1 MHRKQLFLL
10 LGCIM
15 SSSVGQKLARRG
27 ESERCGCLLER
38 LGQEEALLHVVV
50 RRVGGVDV
58 LHAGE
63 APAHPAVLVDGLQGV
78 TREADWGGGEQKV
91 ERRGGEKERGREI
104 NDKWTT
110 KTKSNEMKRAD
121 TNYRRWVVGA
131 GGWGGGGV
139 WEAQIFK
146 KLSKVCSN

>member
-1 MHRKQLFLL
+1 MGRNSP
-10 LGCIM
+10 G
-15 SSSVGQKLARRG
+15 A

-38 LGQEEALLHVVV
+38 LGQKEALLHVVV

-78 TREADWGGGEQKV
+78 TREAEEGGWGE
-91 ERRGGEKERGREI
+91 ERQRNKWRAS
-104 NDKWTT
+104 DKWTT

-121 TNYRRWVVGA
+121 TKYRRWVVGA
-131 GGWGGGGV
+131 GEGYGGGGGGGGV
-139 WEAQIFK
+139 WDAQIFN